1 MAILIYLMRMAKALI
16 ENKSFYLEKYVRTSH
31 ENKTTY
37 FSSFFLSEVN
47 SQMQHAFRAY
57 IVARTAAVHIVVPAW
72 QAGVRTTRA
81 GQPLCAARVL
91 RSPHWTN
98 SQVCIRLL

>member
-37 FSSFFLSEVN
+37 LSSLFVES
-47 SQMQHAFRAY
+47 
-57 IVARTAAVHIVVPAW
+57 
-72 QAGVRTTRA
+72 
-81 GQPLCAARVL
+81 
-91 RSPHWTN
+91 
-98 SQVCIRLL
+98 